1 MQINQTADRRQ
12 TSSYSTKVAVFGV
25 LREASS
31 TLTTTTKVSEENIK
45 NKFIRREKR

>member
-31 TLTTTTKVSEENIK
+31 TITTTKVSEENIK